1 MFQYTSESG
10 KPIQVPRSAQDMKSP
25 GYILDREQEWI
36 IHCAS
41 FQYLGKLLVWG
52 KTSPGT
58 WFARLFLKWYL
69 KP

>member
-10 KPIQVPRSAQDMKSP
+10 KPIQVPRSSQDM
-25 GYILDREQEWI
+25 LDEEQEWI

-52 KTSPGT
+52 KTSPDT
-58 WFARLFLKWYL
+58 WFARLFSKWYL